1 MRTAC
6 EKTDPIDWAHAGPH
20 GNPRVTET
28 NDEAGY
34 TKGTALSRDALL
46 FSQSG

>member
-1 MRTAC
+1 MVHKLIFSRLRGRYHPD
-6 EKTDPIDWAHAGPH
+6 DPRRSLRQCD
-20 GNPRVTET
+20 
-28 NDEAGY
+28 DDAGY